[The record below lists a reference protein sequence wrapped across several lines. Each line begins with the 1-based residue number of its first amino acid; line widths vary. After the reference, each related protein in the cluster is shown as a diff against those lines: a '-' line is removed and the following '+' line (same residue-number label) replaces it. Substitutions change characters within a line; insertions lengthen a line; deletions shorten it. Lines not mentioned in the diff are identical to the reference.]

1 MTGLMLKDMYSLRTY
16 FLKQL
21 ALMTVLYLAI
31 SVGLMKNFS
40 FLSPMLT
47 MSVVMMLI
55 SSFSVDEE
63 SSWDSYALT
72 LPVTPR
78 AIVGAKYLLFY
89 GALLGTGVIA
99 SVLCGVLD
107 SFTYRNG
114 FLEIA
119 ASTGGVIVVYMLVT
133 VFMLPLFFKL
143 GAEKARVAM
152 TLCFIL
158 PFLLIVWGFSWLGDG
173 AAAFVESL
181 PWPMIATVGGLILVL
196 LCAASFFVSVKFYE
210 SKEY

>member
-1 MTGLMLKDMYSLRTY
+1 MGFLRADT
-16 FLKQL
+16 
-21 ALMTVLYLAI
+21 ARHAPGHRGREI
-31 SVGLMKNFS
+31 S
-40 FLSPMLT
+40 
-47 MSVVMMLI
+47 
-55 SSFSVDEE
+55 
-63 SSWDSYALT
+63 A
-72 LPVTPR
+72 
-78 AIVGAKYLLFY
+78 FY

-181 PWPMIATVGGLILVL
+181 PLADDRHGGRPYSGAAVRRLLFRVCEILREQGVL
-196 LCAASFFVSVKFYE
+196 R
-210 SKEY
+210 

>member
-55 SSFSVDEE
+55 SSFSVDEA

-107 SFTYRNG
+107 SFTATA
-114 FLEIA
+114 FLRSRPAPA
-119 ASTGGVIVVYMLVT
+119 ASSSYTCLSPCSCCRCFLSWVQKRPA
-133 VFMLPLFFKL
+133 LP
-143 GAEKARVAM
+143 
-152 TLCFIL
+152 
-158 PFLLIVWGFSWLGDG
+158 
-173 AAAFVESL
+173 
-181 PWPMIATVGGLILVL
+181 
-196 LCAASFFVSVKFYE
+196 
-210 SKEY
+210 

>member
-1 MTGLMLKDMYSLRTY
+1 MIGLMLKDMYSLRTY

-55 SSFSVDEE
+55 SSFSVDEA

-114 FLEIA
+114 FLEDCGQHRRRHRRIHACHRVHA
-119 ASTGGVIVVYMLVT
+119 AVV
-133 VFMLPLFFKL
+133 F
-143 GAEKARVAM
+143 
-152 TLCFIL
+152 
-158 PFLLIVWGFSWLGDG
+158 
-173 AAAFVESL
+173 
-181 PWPMIATVGGLILVL
+181 
-196 LCAASFFVSVKFYE
+196 
-210 SKEY
+210 

>member
-1 MTGLMLKDMYSLRTY
+1 MPKERTTHDRTDAERYVFPRRNTLRHE
-16 FLKQL
+16 
-21 ALMTVLYLAI
+21 A
-31 SVGLMKNFS
+31 SR
-40 FLSPMLT
+40 
-47 MSVVMMLI
+47 
-55 SSFSVDEE
+55 
-63 SSWDSYALT
+63 WDSYALT

-173 AAAFVESL
+173 AAAFIESL

>member
-55 SSFSVDEE
+55 SSFSVDEA

-78 AIVGAKYLLFY
+78 AIVGAKYLLLRRSA
-89 GALLGTGVIA
+89 G
-99 SVLCGVLD
+99 CGRYRICPVRRAGQ
-107 SFTYRNG
+107 FTYRNG

-119 ASTGGVIVVYMLVT
+119 ASTGGVIVVYILS
-133 VFMLPLFFKL
+133 PCSCC
-143 GAEKARVAM
+143 R
-152 TLCFIL
+152 CF
-158 PFLLIVWGFSWLGDG
+158 
-173 AAAFVESL
+173 
-181 PWPMIATVGGLILVL
+181 
-196 LCAASFFVSVKFYE
+196 
-210 SKEY
+210 

>member
-55 SSFSVDEE
+55 SSFSVDEA

-107 SFTYRNG
+107 S
-114 FLEIA
+114 
-119 ASTGGVIVVYMLVT
+119 
-133 VFMLPLFFKL
+133 FKL

>member
-31 SVGLMKNFS
+31 PVGLMKNFS

-55 SSFSVDEE
+55 SSFSVDEA
-63 SSWDSYALT
+63 SRWDSYALT

-158 PFLLIVWGFSWLGDG
+158 PFLLIVWGL
-173 AAAFVESL
+173 SL
-181 PWPMIATVGGLILVL
+181 IHISEPTRH
-196 LCAASFFVSVKFYE
+196 
-210 SKEY
+210 

>member
-47 MSVVMMLI
+47 MS
-55 SSFSVDEE
+55 
-63 SSWDSYALT
+63 
-72 LPVTPR
+72 
-78 AIVGAKYLLFY
+78 
-89 GALLGTGVIA
+89 
-99 SVLCGVLD
+99 VLD

>member
-55 SSFSVDEE
+55 SSFSVDEA

-99 SVLCGVLD
+99 SVLCG
-107 SFTYRNG
+107 
-114 FLEIA
+114 
-119 ASTGGVIVVYMLVT
+119 VYMLVT

-196 LCAASFFVSVKFYE
+196 LCAASFFVSVKF
-210 SKEY
+210 

>member
-55 SSFSVDEE
+55 SSFSVDEA

-78 AIVGAKYLLFY
+78 AL
-89 GALLGTGVIA
+89 
-99 SVLCGVLD
+99 S
-107 SFTYRNG
+107 
-114 FLEIA
+114 
-119 ASTGGVIVVYMLVT
+119 
-133 VFMLPLFFKL
+133 
-143 GAEKARVAM
+143 
-152 TLCFIL
+152 
-158 PFLLIVWGFSWLGDG
+158 LIH
-173 AAAFVESL
+173 
-181 PWPMIATVGGLILVL
+181 I
-196 LCAASFFVSVKFYE
+196 
-210 SKEY
+210 

>member
-1 MTGLMLKDMYSLRTY
+1 MWEAERIFFGNGIPHTAFFIYQK
-16 FLKQL
+16 
-21 ALMTVLYLAI
+21 TV
-31 SVGLMKNFS
+31 
-40 FLSPMLT
+40 
-47 MSVVMMLI
+47 
-55 SSFSVDEE
+55 
-63 SSWDSYALT
+63 SYTHL
-72 LPVTPR
+72 
-78 AIVGAKYLLFY
+78 KYLLFY

-181 PWPMIATVGGLILVL
+181 PWPMIATVRCV
-196 LCAASFFVSVKFYE
+196 
-210 SKEY
+210 

>member
-55 SSFSVDEE
+55 SSFSVDEA

-78 AIVGAKYLLFY
+78 AIVGAKYLRSAGYGRYRICPVRRAGQFY
-89 GALLGTGVIA
+89 
-99 SVLCGVLD
+99 
-107 SFTYRNG
+107 
-114 FLEIA
+114 
-119 ASTGGVIVVYMLVT
+119 
-133 VFMLPLFFKL
+133 LPQRL
-143 GAEKARVAM
+143 
-152 TLCFIL
+152 
-158 PFLLIVWGFSWLGDG
+158 S
-173 AAAFVESL
+173 
-181 PWPMIATVGGLILVL
+181 
-196 LCAASFFVSVKFYE
+196 
-210 SKEY
+210 

>member
-55 SSFSVDEE
+55 SSFSVDEA
-63 SSWDSYALT
+63 SRWDSYALT

-133 VFMLPLFFKL
+133 VFMLRCHDTVLYPPLSAHRL
-143 GAEKARVAM
+143 GLQLAR
-152 TLCFIL
+152 
-158 PFLLIVWGFSWLGDG
+158 
-173 AAAFVESL
+173 
-181 PWPMIATVGGLILVL
+181 
-196 LCAASFFVSVKFYE
+196 
-210 SKEY
+210 

>member
-55 SSFSVDEE
+55 SSFSVDEA

-72 LPVTPR
+72 LPVPGHRGREISAFLRRSAGYGRYRICPVRR
-78 AIVGAKYLLFY
+78 AGQFYLPQRL
-89 GALLGTGVIA
+89 
-99 SVLCGVLD
+99 S
-107 SFTYRNG
+107 
-114 FLEIA
+114 
-119 ASTGGVIVVYMLVT
+119 
-133 VFMLPLFFKL
+133 
-143 GAEKARVAM
+143 
-152 TLCFIL
+152 
-158 PFLLIVWGFSWLGDG
+158 
-173 AAAFVESL
+173 
-181 PWPMIATVGGLILVL
+181 
-196 LCAASFFVSVKFYE
+196 
-210 SKEY
+210 

>member
-16 FLKQL
+16 FLKQP

-55 SSFSVDEE
+55 SSFSVDEA

-114 FLEIA
+114 LRSY
-119 ASTGGVIVVYMLVT
+119 STGGVIVVYMLVT
-133 VFMLPLFFKL
+133 VFMLPLFLSWVQKRP
-143 GAEKARVAM
+143 A
-152 TLCFIL
+152 L
-158 PFLLIVWGFSWLGDG
+158 P
-173 AAAFVESL
+173 
-181 PWPMIATVGGLILVL
+181 
-196 LCAASFFVSVKFYE
+196 
-210 SKEY
+210 

>member
-55 SSFSVDEE
+55 SSFSVDEA

-107 SFTYRNG
+107 
-114 FLEIA
+114 
-119 ASTGGVIVVYMLVT
+119 STGGVIVVYMLVT

-210 SKEY
+210 SKEF

>member
-55 SSFSVDEE
+55 SSFSVDEA

-181 PWPMIATVGGLILVL
+181 PWPMIATVGGLIRVCEILREQGVL
-196 LCAASFFVSVKFYE
+196 R
-210 SKEY
+210 

>member
-55 SSFSVDEE
+55 SSFSVDEA
-63 SSWDSYALT
+63 SRWDSYALT

-119 ASTGGVIVVYMLVT
+119 ASTGGVIVVYMPV
-133 VFMLPLFFKL
+133 
-143 GAEKARVAM
+143 
-152 TLCFIL
+152 
-158 PFLLIVWGFSWLGDG
+158 GDG
-173 AAAFVESL
+173 AAAFIESL

>member
-55 SSFSVDEE
+55 SSFSVDEA
-63 SSWDSYALT
+63 SRWDSYALT
-72 LPVTPR
+72 LPVTPGPSWARNICFFTALCWVR
-78 AIVGAKYLLFY
+78 ALSHLSCAACWTVLP
-89 GALLGTGVIA
+89 TG
-99 SVLCGVLD
+99 
-107 SFTYRNG
+107 NG

-181 PWPMIATVGGLILVL
+181 PWPMIATVGRLILVL

>member
-55 SSFSVDEE
+55 SSFSVDEA
-63 SSWDSYALT
+63 SRWDSYALT

-78 AIVGAKYLLFY
+78 AIVGAKYLLLRRSAGY
-89 GALLGTGVIA
+89 GR
-99 SVLCGVLD
+99 
-107 SFTYRNG
+107 YRIRPVRRAG
-114 FLEIA
+114 QL
-119 ASTGGVIVVYMLVT
+119 Y
-133 VFMLPLFFKL
+133 LPQRL
-143 GAEKARVAM
+143 
-152 TLCFIL
+152 
-158 PFLLIVWGFSWLGDG
+158 S
-173 AAAFVESL
+173 
-181 PWPMIATVGGLILVL
+181 
-196 LCAASFFVSVKFYE
+196 
-210 SKEY
+210 